1 MRCSTPSL
9 LCTGLLLSAV
19 LAGPSVADVPFALPE
34 RSPGSDEER
43 FFHALRVRVL
53 FAEGLF
59 EQGKAEAAER
69 QLTLVGKTLM
79 ITKDGYIFNSGNQI
93 GEEKLEPARTPDGFR
108 YGAKRQGHRGK
119 SDTLSTLARFYFA
132 QDQLVEAKRA
142 IRRIPSFFQ
151 QLQSA
156 EGLVL
161 SLVRA
166 ERLDEAIAYRNLV
179 LAEAAWDPEQL
190 KEERSLRSN
199 RVFQFAKD
207 SALELLE
214 ACRNL
219 DRPQEA
225 DRIAREMEGWLKVRN
240 ERQAPPD
247 IIDYREV
254 AVTLIRHHI
263 ETDQA
268 ERGRA
273 IAKASIARWR
283 EAKLPKDP
291 EYLRA
296 SFERNRPEQ
305 IAFFE
310 LAIEQPPG
318 IDFDVRSRYL
328 TRYPDNLGARFLELE
343 MMEAKDRKGA
353 VAAYEA
359 FGREMV
365 TDEKRCKR
373 YLGEVVEALTRL
385 GGEEEALGLL
395 ATLQEDLPQAR
406 LKRCPITA
414 FQASF
419 NRIARNLDL
428 SSIKA
433 SVNVQE
439 EKQKSPERLRQ
450 TGVALARTY
459 ARAGEME
466 AAKRMLDKSFAAA
479 DSKDG
484 YAVVSGLI
492 ATRHELFDE
501 VRAKEVGRLIELA
514 QIKQR
519 RWGDRRASRLASVAR
534 LLLTVERYDWAEA
547 LLDRLSPPNPK
558 WPF

>member
-1 MRCSTPSL
+1 M
-9 LCTGLLLSAV
+9 
-19 LAGPSVADVPFALPE
+19 ADVPFALPE

-69 QLTLVGKTLM
+69 QLALVGKTLLE
-79 ITKDGYIFNSGNQI
+79 TKDGYIFNSGNQI
-93 GEEKLEPARTPDGFR
+93 GEEKLEPARTPNGFR

-119 SDTLSTLARFYFA
+119 SDTLSTLARYYFA
-132 QDQLVEAKRA
+132 QNQLAEAKGA
-142 IRRIPSFFQ
+142 IRRIPSFSQ

-156 EGLVL
+156 EELV
-161 SLVRA
+161 SNLVRA

-179 LAEAAWDPEQL
+179 LAESAWNPEQL
-190 KEERSLRSN
+190 KEERDLRSD

-207 SALELLE
+207 SALDLLE

-219 DRPQEA
+219 DRPLYA
-225 DRIAREMEGWLKVRN
+225 DRVAREMEGWLKVRN
-240 ERQAPPD
+240 ESQNPPD

-501 VRAKEVGRLIELA
+501 VRATEVGRLIELA